1 MGRAKALKFLG
12 CVHWPDGVQNSVSN
26 GAAFETVLIAQQ
38 VNGSDAGTGLAG
50 WVHGDNAV
58 ILLLLRYR
66 VRYSGWVGGWV
77 VVGREQGRKEENNN
91 TKESYAAAAQ
101 HLRRV

>member
-1 MGRAKALKFLG
+1 MYIGPTVYRTVLY
-12 CVHWPDGVQNSVSN
+12 

-77 VVGREQGRKEENNN
+77 VVGREQGRRKEENNN
-91 TKESYAAAAQ
+91 TKESYAAAAAQ